1 MGQFFSQK
9 EPFYFTQHPF
19 FLGGQVAKFG
29 FHGVA
34 KNIEEFF

>member
-19 FLGGQVAKFG
+19 FFWVAKVAKIG

-34 KNIEEFF
+34 NNIEE